1 MSKVYASE
9 VVKIATAEDG
19 YLEKKSDAYLD
30 DKTKNAGNK
39 NYTKYARDMNEK
51 GKGKGLLNGDKQA
64 KDYCALGIIWDFCV
78 SADWDLD
85 KVRKVL
91 CFDGSV
97 DNGGAAAGCKYFRN
111 YFKAKKR
118 LDKNPKV
125 GDVVFFTTDKDAD
138 PEHVGL
144 VIKVTEKQIKT
155 QEWNT
160 KLNNKWG
167 VFQKTYNKTSSK
179 ILDYGHPKFD
189 AEPEPTPTP
198 PTPPV
203 PPSPEPKVI
212 KASKPASK
220 GPSKEL
226 NRSFKAKIKTAIKD
240 APNSNSK
247 VLTEIA
253 AGTKVRCY
261 GYYSTTNGVDWLY
274 IRYDASKSLAYEGFV
289 CEKNLEVV

>member
-1 MSKVYASE
+1 M
-9 VVKIATAEDG
+9 VVLLPDANI
-19 YLEKKSDAYLD
+19 LETIL
-30 DKTKNAGNK
+30 
-39 NYTKYARDMNEK
+39 RP
-51 GKGKGLLNGDKQA
+51 
-64 KDYCALGIIWDFCV
+64 
-78 SADWDLD
+78 
-85 KVRKVL
+85 
-91 CFDGSV
+91 
-97 DNGGAAAGCKYFRN
+97 RN
-111 YFKAKKR
+111 VWIR
-118 LDKNPKV
+118 TLKV

-144 VIKVTEKQIKT
+144 VIKVTDKQIKT

-160 KLNNKWG
+160 KLNNKYG

-189 AEPEPTPTP
+189 AEPEPTPTPTP

-226 NRSFKAKIKTAIKD
+226 NCSFKAKIKTAIKD